1 MNFNTRRVNVNA
13 WKGTGTVFGVHTH
26 QAPVR
31 VAKLEQTGDT
41 ENTVEFKD
49 DEVVVAKDLRVL
61 GQLITP
67 GFPPPGGDM
76 SLPTDPTFASIHV
89 TSQEHGITVYGP
101 VSAEGTITGGLIEST
116 GGITAQTSLTA
127 PTITTSN
134 ISSDGT
140 LTATGTWNFSSAT
153 VTGIDSGGQSY
164 ESIVEYSDHV
174 DITKRLTIS
183 HMGWNNDNVMNFQG
197 NKNFTDFTNFNGTV
211 NFTDASVVGI
221 PSPYASISEQDSHI
235 TMTKPLH
242 LAYLQSN
249 VTHTD
254 SLQSQDTG
262 VIAVHD
268 TIDFSNATVT
278 GLNMGGYQS
287 ITEESDRILMQKNL
301 DMGVSDVVTPFVG
314 TPDAGIQ
321 LEEGAKRINF
331 VLDDNNMLWSLFTN
345 SVDGTTTTLHYSQNT
360 MMNIAQCHK
369 LSPRPGYNKIEFSG
383 VMDFGE
389 ATVEGLYP
397 GLSANPD
404 LNRLIVDTDTT
415 LYFAD
420 SMSNPGIA
428 TQITEYAVQTNFVGR
443 PNNGWY
449 FDTVGPMNAPVSM
462 CDINGDQ
469 ILYISQVQIVHT
481 VPIVVAKKGS
491 SGNFTHCH
499 LTEGAQEETWEVG
512 RVVTST
518 GEFCARDENGSL
530 ISTPSATP
538 DGSHA
543 MCKVQY
549 SVAGDSPLGI
559 ITSVEAVAD
568 QAILHEHGGITL
580 KVKIAEPD
588 GHNMVRVA
596 ASGDVMAWVVQP
608 TFDEVNVPPMSGLW
622 NKCVGDGYGGHNILS
637 SHVGVEADGHLA
649 VDNQIID
656 TSTATVGV
664 TASDLTI
671 IPAAPTM
678 TPSLFSGIYTKTI
691 NGISQ
696 NVNVILVCNED
707 YSFMLSEHLAGV
719 ETRLAAVEATLAELL
734 GPE

>member
-1 MNFNTRRVNVNA
+1 MNFSTRRVNINA
-13 WKGTGTVFGVHTH
+13 WKGSGTVNGVHTH
-26 QAPVR
+26 TAPVR
-31 VAKLEQTGDT
+31 VGKLEQTGDT
-41 ENTVEFKD
+41 ANTVEFKD
-49 DEVVVAKDLRVL
+49 DEVIVAKDLRVM
-61 GQLITP
+61 GQLIAP

-101 VSAEGTITGGLIEST
+101 VSAEGAISGGLIEST
-116 GGITAQTSLTA
+116 GEITAQTSLTA

-134 ISSDGT
+134 IASDGT

-164 ESIVEYSDHV
+164 DSIVEYSDHV

-221 PSPYASISEQDSHI
+221 PSPYASISEQDSQI

-242 LAYLQSN
+242 LAFIKSN

-254 SLQSQDTG
+254 SLHSQDTG

-287 ITEESDRILMQKNL
+287 ITEESDRIVMEKNL

-314 TPDAGIQ
+314 TSDAGIQ

-331 VLDDNNMLWSLFTN
+331 VLDDYNMLWTLKMSAVN
-345 SVDGTTTTLHYSQNT
+345 NTTTTLHYTTFTQ
-360 MMNIAQCHK
+360 MNIAECHTLK
-369 LSPRPGYNKIEFSG
+369 PRDGYNKVEFSG
-383 VMDFGE
+383 VMDFGD

-404 LNRLIVDTDTT
+404 LKRLIVDTDTT

-443 PNNGWY
+443 PNNGWEFLTY
-449 FDTVGPMNAPVSM
+449 GPMNANTAV
-462 CDINGDQ
+462 CKIDGED
-469 ILYISQVQIVHT
+469 ILYISQVQIIHK
-481 VPIVVAKKGS
+481 VPIVVPKKGS

-518 GEFCARDENGSL
+518 GEFCARNEDGSL
-530 ISTPSATP
+530 ISTPSAAP

-559 ITSVEAVAD
+559 ITSVETVAD
-568 QAILHEHGGITL
+568 NEIMHEHGGITL
-580 KVKIAEPD
+580 KVNIAEPD
-588 GHNMVRVA
+588 GHKMVRVA

-608 TFDEVNVPPMSGLW
+608 TFDEIDAPPMSGLW
-622 NKCVGDGYGGHNILS
+622 NKCVGDGYGGHNIIS
-637 SHVGVEADGHLA
+637 SHVGIEADGHLA

-664 TASDLTI
+664 TASDMTI

-678 TPSLFSGIYTKTI
+678 TPALFSGIYTKTI

-696 NVNVILVCNED
+696 NVNVIMVCNED
-707 YSFMLSEHLAGV
+707 YSFMLSEHLTGV
-719 ETRLAAVEATLAELL
+719 ENRLAAVEATLAELL
-734 GPE
+734 GPD